1 MHGMSTIVEAKSSN
15 LQPYYCC
22 SLTIWR
28 PSILCPKLLLG
39 LFLHTLKR
47 TLREFLVDKEWVF
60 FLLYGVVK
68 ERVMVG

>member
-28 PSILCPKLLLG
+28 PSILCPKLLLEG
-39 LFLHTLKR
+39 RHHIRLFLHTLKSN
-47 TLREFLVDKEWVF
+47 LRECLVDKEWVF
-60 FLLYGVVK
+60 FLLYGVV
-68 ERVMVG
+68 